1 MAGLKLFGFEI
12 RRGSKEEAQPRSFA
26 PPQDDEGG
34 ITVTAS
40 GFYGSYVDLEG
51 SARSET
57 ELVTRYRDIATQAE
71 IEMAVDE
78 VTNEAISSPSD
89 NRIVSIVLD
98 DVEASDSIKAK
109 IEDEYEEVLKL
120 LRFNFKAYEIFRQ
133 WYIDGRL
140 FYHAIVDEKDVKAGI
155 KELRYIDPRFIK
167 KIKEVQ
173 PPRTIERLGDED
185 IKGTTFKEYF
195 MYSNKGFDT
204 KGYNPRQALK
214 IAKDSIVYVTSGL
227 MDSTGQMVLSY
238 LHKAIKPLN
247 QLRIMEDATVI
258 YRISRAPERRIFYI
272 DVGNLPT
279 MKAEQYLRDMMV
291 KHKNRLVYNATTG
304 EIRDDRKMMTMIEDY
319 WIPRRE
325 GGRGTQIE
333 TLKGGE
339 NLGKMEDV
347 EYFQKRLYQ
356 ALSIPVDRLVPDSPF
371 SAGNTSEITREE
383 LKFFKFIQ
391 RLRLRFSGLFISIL
405 EKQLILKNI
414 MTYDDWTSIRDDI
427 RFQYASDNHFSE
439 LLAAQILK
447 ERVNTANILDPLV
460 GRFFS
465 EDFVKRHV
473 LMQTDED
480 IEQMTQEM
488 QEEVEMVAER
498 RIQQATIDGQVQ
510 AAQQVAAAQGM
521 QPAQGD
527 GQGDQSGEIQQDA
540 GAGDDL
546 PPFLRRQ

>member
-1 MAGLKLFGFEI
+1 MKLFGFEI
-12 RRGSKEEAQPRSFA
+12 RRGSKDESQPRSFA

-34 ITVTAS
+34 ITITAS

-51 SARSET
+51 SARSES
-57 ELVTRYRDIATQAE
+57 ELVTRYRDISTQAE

-78 VTNEAISSPSD
+78 ITNESISSPAD

-98 DVEASDSIKAK
+98 DVEASDAIKAK
-109 IEDEYEEVLKL
+109 VEDEFEEVLKL
-120 LRFNFKAYEIFRQ
+120 LRFNYKAYEIFRQ

-155 KELRYIDPRFIK
+155 KELRYIDPRYIK
-167 KIKEVQ
+167 KVKEVQ

-185 IKGTTFKEYF
+185 IKGTAMKEYF
-195 MYSNKGFDT
+195 IYSNKGFDT

-247 QLRIMEDATVI
+247 QLRIMEDSTVI

-304 EIRDDRKMMTMIEDY
+304 EIRDDRKMMTMVEDY

-356 ALSIPVDRLVPDSPF
+356 ALSIPVDRLIGNSPF
-371 SAGNTSEITREE
+371 SVGNTSEITRDE

-391 RLRLRFSGLFISIL
+391 RLRLRFAGLFISIL

-414 MTYDDWTSIRDDI
+414 ITYEDWVAIRDDI
-427 RFQYASDNHFSE
+427 RFQFASDNHFSE

-447 ERVNTANILDPLV
+447 ERVNTAGLLDPLV

-465 EDFVKRHV
+465 EDYVKRHV

-480 IEQMTQEM
+480 IEQMDMEM
-488 QEEVEMVAER
+488 KEEVEIIAQR
-498 RIQQATIDGQVQ
+498 RMQQATIDGQVQ
-510 AAQQVAAAQGM
+510 AAQQMAAMEG
-521 QPAQGD
+521 QPQEGGAP
-527 GQGDQSGEIQQDA
+527 GQGQTGEVDT
-540 GAGDDL
+540 GGGDEL